1 MDRIIYNKYSN
12 ERDHRFNIR
21 TEITVDEQGARKV
34 RKYATCRESI
44 PHVRRMYDMYQRFQK
59 QYEGSGVE
67 VCPCILE
74 GDAACFA
81 YRKGHNLKE
90 LMTEAVARNEQ
101 SEFYRMFDRF
111 TAFARAQG
119 QTVSEGNVEQFRE
132 IFGMTHPAGW
142 DSLQVHCPVNL
153 DLNFDNVVVDGDLW
167 TVLDYEWSF
176 DMAVPVEFLLY
187 RSVFYLLYRSPYRTE
202 LEAMNLYER
211 AGVPAEYMDCFAQM
225 EQAFQRYVVG
235 DAREV
240 KQYGNRGIDV
250 KKLIVQ
256 RVWEAR
262 EISFQVYEDVGA
274 GIREEDSRRIVVE
287 LDADDRFCF
296 SYTPDAKASKL
307 RIDPGDKPILL
318 HLDEADTLRQ
328 KQTNGCWLDEQTI
341 YFPEADPWF
350 ELERPEKE
358 ITICGR
364 AGKSDEIVWGT
375 LKGFLQENERQ
386 KGLLSVQADQ
396 LNVQAEQL
404 SAQKEQLKDQEQLKQ
419 QMNAILTST
428 SWRVTAWLRRISG
441 VLRREPRIDRERP
454 GIAVHLHLFYTDLL
468 DEFLGYF
475 ANIPYPFDLYVSCV
489 KGADKGVIR
498 QSAKERLPMLRRA
511 AVHICENRGRDIAP
525 FYVEFGKE
533 LVQYQYVLHVH
544 SKKSKHIEAGG
555 AEWRKYSLDSLLGTK
570 ERTGNILRRFMEEPD
585 VGLIYPDWHPDIPTI
600 GYTWM
605 GNGAG
610 GRELLERMGI
620 PYREGL
626 FFYPT
631 GSFFWAR
638 VDAIRPLFE
647 QGFTNK
653 DFPSEQGQ
661 IDGTLAHA
669 LERVIAF
676 VVKSRGYHSYM
687 IDVAEHA
694 MRRDRTMKPFRE
706 YLAKTKESALQELM
720 QYETIS
726 FGVFGT
732 LIDFLPYREEDI
744 VELVR
749 KRLGLDEVFVTL
761 RREAER
767 RARARCGSAMTID
780 EIYAEL
786 ITISPFDDGAAAQL
800 KQAELDCIGV
810 HVKPR
815 IQMREIY
822 RELIQAGKQVVVVC
836 DTYYHKDTI
845 EALLVKCGY
854 IGYHKI
860 WVSCDHGVSKRDEQ
874 MWNLVYAECD
884 PAHHIHVGCDA
895 YADWYTLERRGTRS
909 MYVMSARQAYELSA
923 VYEEPSPSMTLQDS
937 LDLGQKVKQELFPSP
952 FGLAGQKEMC

>member
-12 ERDHRFNIR
+12 ERDRRFNIR
-21 TEITVDEQGARKV
+21 TEIAVDEQGTRKV
-34 RKYATCRESI
+34 RKYAACRDSI
-44 PHVRRMYDMYQRFQK
+44 PHVRRMYDMCRRFQK
-59 QYEGSGVE
+59 QYEGSGVQ

-81 YRKGHNLKE
+81 YMKGHNLKE

-101 SEFYRMFDRF
+101 PEFYRMFDRF
-111 TAFARAQG
+111 TTFVRAQG
-119 QTVSEGNVEQFRE
+119 ETVSDEGGKLFRE
-132 IFGMTHPAGW
+132 IFGMDYPAGW

-153 DLNFDNVVVDGDLW
+153 DLNFDNVIVDGDVW

-187 RSVFYLLYRSPYRTE
+187 RSVFYLIYQSPYQTE
-202 LEAMNLYER
+202 LEAMKLYER

-235 DAREV
+235 NAREV
-240 KQYGNRGIDV
+240 KQYGNRGINV
-250 KKLIVQ
+250 KKLMLQ
-256 RVWEAR
+256 RVWEDR
-262 EISFQVYEDVGA
+262 EIAFQVYEDMGA
-274 GIREEDSRRIVVE
+274 GIREEDSCRVIAE
-287 LDADDRFCF
+287 LNEEKRFQF
-296 SYTPDAKASKL
+296 RYTPRENVSRL
-307 RIDPGDKPILL
+307 RIDPGDTAILL
-318 HLDEADTLRQ
+318 HFDEAGILRQ
-328 KQTNGCWLDEQTI
+328 GQTNGCWLNEQTI

-350 ELERPEKE
+350 ELEHSGTE

-364 AGKSDEIVWGT
+364 AGKPDEIVRRA
-375 LKGFLQENERQ
+375 LNSFLQENERQ
-386 KGLLSVQADQ
+386 KGQLSAQEEQMSA
-396 LNVQAEQL
+396 QAEQL
-404 SAQKEQLKDQEQLKQ
+404 GALQEQLRDKEQLKEQL
-419 QMNAILTST
+419 NTVLNST
-428 SWRVTAWLRRISG
+428 SWRATAWLRCISG
-441 VLRREPRIDRERP
+441 ALRGERRTDRERP

-498 QSAKERLPMLRRA
+498 QNARERLPMLRRA
-511 AVHICENRGRDIAP
+511 EVHICENRGRDIAP

-544 SKKSKHIEAGG
+544 SKKSKHIQEGG
-555 AEWRKYSLDSLLGTK
+555 AEWRRYSLDSLLGTR
-570 ERTGNILRRFMEEPD
+570 ELTGEILHKFMKEPD
-585 VGLIYPDWHPDIPTI
+585 VGLIYPDWHPDIPMI

-610 GRELLERMGI
+610 GQALLERMGI
-620 PYREGL
+620 PYHEGL

-653 DFPSEQGQ
+653 DFPPEQGQ
-661 IDGTLAHA
+661 IDGTLAHV
-669 LERVIAF
+669 LERAIAF
-676 VVKSRGYHSYM
+676 VAKSRGYHSY
-687 IDVAEHA
+687 IVDVAEHA

-706 YLAKTKESALQELM
+706 YLAKTEEAALQELM
-720 QYETIS
+720 QYESIS

-732 LIDFLPYREEDI
+732 LIEFLPYREEDI

-749 KRLGLDEVFVTL
+749 KRLGLDEVFVAL

-767 RARARCGSAMTID
+767 RARARCGSATTID

-786 ITISPFDDGAAAQL
+786 VTISPFDEGAAAQL
-800 KQAELDCIGV
+800 KQAELDCIGSNV
-810 HVKPR
+810 RPR
-815 IQMREIY
+815 IRMREIY
-822 RELIQAGKQVVVVC
+822 RALIRAGKQVAVVC

-860 WVSCDHGVSKRDEQ
+860 WVSCEHGVSKRDEQ
-874 MWNLVYAECD
+874 MWNLVYADYD

-923 VYEEPSPSMTLQDS
+923 VYEEPSLAMTLQDS
-937 LDLGQKVKQELFPSP
+937 LELGQKVKQELFPSP